1 MIDKKDIEII
11 KIVQESL
18 PISKTP
24 FRDIAIQLNLSEEE
38 VIERIKNM
46 KEKGVIRRFGAI
58 LRHQRAG
65 ITANGMIVWDIP
77 DEMVQEIGEKF
88 ASFKEVSHCYE
99 RPRLEKW
106 PFNVYTMV
114 HGKSKEDCY
123 KIAEKLSSISGIKNY
138 KILFSEKEY
147 KKSSMKYFVD

>member
-11 KIVQESL
+11 KIIQESV

-24 FRDIAIQLNLSEEE
+24 FKDIAQKVNISENE
-38 VIERIKNM
+38 VLERIRRM
-46 KEKGVIRRFGAI
+46 KKDGIIRRFGAI

-77 DEMVQEIGEKF
+77 DDKVETIGKKF

-99 RPRLEKW
+99 RPKSHKW
-106 PFNVYTMV
+106 QYNVYTMV
-114 HGKSKEDCY
+114 HGKSKEECY
-123 KIAEKLSSISGIKNY
+123 KIAEKLSQLSGIKNY
-138 KILFSEKEY
+138 KILFSEKEF